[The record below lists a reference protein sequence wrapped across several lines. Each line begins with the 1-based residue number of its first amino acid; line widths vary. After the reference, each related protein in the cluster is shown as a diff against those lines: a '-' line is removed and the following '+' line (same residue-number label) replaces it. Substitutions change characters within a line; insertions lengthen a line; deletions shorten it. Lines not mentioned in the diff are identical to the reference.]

1 MYSSRMFI
9 IESTVAK
16 AYVVWKIVVLSKELG
31 FHNIILEDDAL
42 KIVHVLCNE
51 AQLWSRYENLI
62 DDSKLILDGLKS

>member
-16 AYVVWKIVVLSKELG
+16 AYVVWKTVVLSKELG

-42 KIVHVLCNE
+42 KIVHALCNE
-51 AQLWSRYENLI
+51 AQLWSRYGNLI